1 MGRSS
6 RTIGAPQ
13 NYLWKTNF
21 PTGAKIEMVHRPYL
35 LELGKALTI
44 AGLWLAI
51 CLFFLNATLSPLVI
65 GFCLLVGIA
74 LRGEALIR
82 LIHDSRPRIRFTNDV
97 FYSTSFRLYGQV
109 MQGNV
114 ESAQDYQATNA
125 LVLVAPLSLVL
136 DARRNAMF
144 MVLYSHSKSELAERK
159 EAAFLQFSQIFPDS
173 KVLSGRE
180 LEDFCNQFTD
190 QSNDESGS
198 LTRTPLPIS
207 LASFEE
213 RLPTIDDLG
222 DADFDWMI
230 VVPYIESGQETN
242 QNAGGPQSGDETPS
256 LPEGWTTRQ
265 PYLLIDPN
273 ILPHS
278 EFDRNRQLALSH
290 QDTEEL
296 RERLALFL
304 PLRGTN
310 SEDATSC
317 TAVLGRILE
326 RRSPS
331 LQPAISSSERSQ
343 SPAESQVATE
353 LLVETSPVV
362 PSQVEVPNTIHGDG
376 DNAVNSEEGISE
388 IPLPVS
394 ENIDNRTQ
402 DSVFCTELCHLQQLS
417 LPKDVLQDLCR
428 NFHKRSL
435 QMLDDSTIR
444 APLERAKLA
453 GIDELIVTARSLC
466 NDFPAAQVLCLLGT
480 FANCKESAFDLRELN
495 DLLNVLRLTLPL
507 WINADSKVTGSFP
520 EKSPSCSY
528 CHLRELSSESCMKIS
543 SHLDH
548 LVSSLVYRF
557 TENSQTL
564 SRVERIDLGKKIVE
578 ELKSQDIKIVL
589 PCLIR
594 AVVSQLKL
602 PSSSNDLELGF
613 TDDTSAT
620 PPPQLVLPGRG

>member
-1 MGRSS
+1 
-6 RTIGAPQ
+6 
-13 NYLWKTNF
+13 
-21 PTGAKIEMVHRPYL
+21 
-35 LELGKALTI
+35 
-44 AGLWLAI
+44 
-51 CLFFLNATLSPLVI
+51 
-65 GFCLLVGIA
+65 
-74 LRGEALIR
+74 
-82 LIHDSRPRIRFTNDV
+82 
-97 FYSTSFRLYGQV
+97 
-109 MQGNV
+109 MQGNT

-125 LVLVAPLSLVL
+125 LVLVAPLSLVF
-136 DARRNAMF
+136 DPSRNAMF
-144 MVLYSHSKSELAERK
+144 MVLYSHGKSELSERK

-180 LEDFCNQFTD
+180 LEAFCSQFAD
-190 QSNDESGS
+190 PSNDEGGS
-198 LTRTPLPIS
+198 LLRAPLPIS

-213 RLPTIDDLG
+213 RLPAIDDLG
-222 DADFDWMI
+222 DAEFDWTI
-230 VVPYIESGQETN
+230 VVPYIESVQETN
-242 QNAGGPQSGDETPS
+242 QNAGRHQSEDENPS

-273 ILPHS
+273 MVPHS
-278 EFDRNRQLALSH
+278 EFDRNRQLGLSH

-304 PLRGTN
+304 PLKGTN

-317 TAVLGRILE
+317 TAALGRILE

-331 LQPAISSSERSQ
+331 SQPTISSVEQ
-343 SPAESQVATE
+343 SPAESPVATE
-353 LLVETSPVV
+353 LLVETSP
-362 PSQVEVPNTIHGDG
+362 PISSQVEVPNTIHGDA
-376 DNAVNSEEGISE
+376 DNVVNSQENNSELPLPISE
-388 IPLPVS
+388 NS
-394 ENIDNRTQ
+394 DNQVQ

-466 NDFPAAQVLCLLGT
+466 TDFPATQVLCLLGT
-480 FANCKESAFDLRELN
+480 YANRNESAFDLRELN

-507 WINADSKVTGSFP
+507 WINEDSKATGSFP
-520 EKSPSCSY
+520 EKAASCSY

-548 LVSSLVYRF
+548 LVSSLVYRL

-564 SRVERIDLGKKIVE
+564 SRVERIELGKKIVE

-602 PSSSNDLELGF
+602 PSSGDDLEIGS
-613 TDDTSAT
+613 TDDSSAI
-620 PPPQLVLPGRG
+620 PPQPLVLPGRG